1 MNPKSILGRYLIK
14 QIIVNFITVLMMV
27 LGVVL
32 LFEVVELL
40 RRTSG
45 RDDVDFAFVMEMAVT
60 KLPKTVEMVFPFVV
74 MIAAMV
80 TFWKLSKS
88 NEFVIVRAAGFPFG
102 DFWRRFCLQLLPSGS
117 LMLPLSI
124 PYPPI
129 CMIFTRRWNTG

>member
-88 NEFVIVRAAGFPFG
+88 NEFVMCAQRGFPFG
-102 DFWRRFCLQLLPSGS
+102 DFWRRCCLQLLPSGS

>member
-74 MIAAMV
+74 IDC
-80 TFWKLSKS
+80 
-88 NEFVIVRAAGFPFG
+88 RDG
-102 DFWRRFCLQLLPSGS
+102 DFLETEQEQRVCNRARSRGFHLGIFGASFVCNFCHRGH
-117 LMLPLSI
+117 
-124 PYPPI
+124 
-129 CMIFTRRWNTG
+129 

>member
-60 KLPKTVEMVFPFVV
+60 KLPKTVEMVFRL
-74 MIAAMV
+74 
-80 TFWKLSKS
+80 WL
-88 NEFVIVRAAGFPFG
+88 
-102 DFWRRFCLQLLPSGS
+102 
-117 LMLPLSI
+117 
-124 PYPPI
+124 
-129 CMIFTRRWNTG
+129 